1 MKISEEKKKEKEVIV
16 LRFFGSKCRETVQ
29 PSARISTHS
38 FFDLRMKMLG
48 EMLDR
53 LTTNFQHRKQMLGEM
68 LGEMFDRLIRALC
81 LRIQFGMVPKG
92 ILLIVW

>member
-1 MKISEEKKKEKEVIV
+1 MIV

-48 EMLDR
+48 EMLD
-53 LTTNFQHRKQMLGEM
+53 H
-68 LGEMFDRLIRALC
+68 LIRALC
-81 LRIQFGMVPKG
+81 LRIQFGMVRKG
-92 ILLIVW
+92 IVLIVWYGKEWYGVVRYGKIGSGVVL